1 MGILDIF
8 KEKEAPTPA
17 KIVELAVFSL
27 GSEADL
33 YKLSQHLSVALGTS
47 AWERFVRRRSLV
59 FVLDEGKLAAEIPY
73 KMTVRLFE
81 DGGGVVKLDL
91 DLSGKSFDIEEGVL
105 WRRRELSA
113 ALTRFMEAALS
124 THDPEGIKHTPGAG
138 AGLLR
143 LGIVPER
150 IAGELDFGFTPGSTV
165 IKIGILPKKGEKL
178 AGNPDLVSQDGILYL
193 EKNDEDKIAELE
205 RWFYREGAAAW
216 HRLSLRR
223 WLERM
228 DDVRSSASQVHAQDF
243 ARFLRRVNYFILRER
258 RFRSAWLP
266 VPYLEQS
273 AEFTLLTA
281 DFDPTSRRLSDIF
294 SARAEEVVTA
304 TVEELR
310 RLSLKQEKLFAGWV
324 VLIVVAAIFLG
335 LYPGATWQWIVGA
348 AGMIVLS
355 LGAYFLWGLIR
366 RRPGKDARTDVKLS
380 ELDRR
385 RRDIEQ
391 VLSTLEGDE
400 KVPDDFR
407 DELVT
412 RKRRE
417 LARLARLRA
426 EESRPNTDS
435 KRTPESEGEKKGL
448 IHPERDSD
456 NE

>member
-1 MGILDIF
+1 
-8 KEKEAPTPA
+8 
-17 KIVELAVFSL
+17 
-27 GSEADL
+27 
-33 YKLSQHLSVALGTS
+33 
-47 AWERFVRRRSLV
+47 
-59 FVLDEGKLAAEIPY
+59 
-73 KMTVRLFE
+73 MTVRLFE
-81 DGGGVVKLDL
+81 DGGGLVRLDL

-113 ALTRFMEAALS
+113 ALARFMEAALS

-150 IAGELDFGFTPGSTV
+150 IAGELDFGFTPGSTL

-178 AGNPDLVSQDGILYL
+178 TGNPDLISKDGVLYL
-193 EKNDEDKIAELE
+193 EKNDSDKIAELE

-228 DDVRSSASQVHAQDF
+228 DDVRSSGSQVHAQDF
-243 ARFLRRVNYFILRER
+243 ARFLRRVNHFILRER

-273 AEFTLLTA
+273 AEFALLTA

-294 SARAEEVVTA
+294 SARAEEVVTK

-310 RLSLKQEKLFAGWV
+310 RLSLKQERLFAGWV

-335 LYPGATWQWIVGA
+335 LYPGATWHWIVGA

-355 LGAYFLWGLIR
+355 LGAYFLWGIIR
-366 RRPGKDARTDVKLS
+366 RKPGKDARKDTKLS

-385 RRDIEQ
+385 CRDIEQ
-391 VLSTLEGDE
+391 VLISLESDE

-407 DELVT
+407 EELVT

-417 LARLARLRA
+417 LSRLARLHA
-426 EESRPNTDS
+426 EESVPDIKP
-435 KRTPESEGEKKGL
+435 KRAAKHDRVESSFIEGERE
-448 IHPERDSD
+448 PEVITEDSEKD
-456 NE
+456 